1 MIAMVNAE
9 LRDQIL
15 VVIPFALFDRFFK
28 RKAEQQKQQMKT
40 SSKFDD
46 EDYFGMLSWNPLGE
60 ITECF
65 PIRREREPP
74 PTPQVMVIHLVVAF
88 TFQLCHASTK
98 SRKAP
103 WKCHIYIVMVAMMPR
118 QSPLKLLPVFSKQV
132 TQVWEWILF

>member
-40 SSKFDD
+40 SNKFDD

-65 PIRREREPP
+65 PIRRETEHPP
-74 PTPQVMVIHLVVAF
+74 HPPSYGYSSCRRIYFSIV
-88 TFQLCHASTK
+88 
-98 SRKAP
+98 SRQ
-103 WKCHIYIVMVAMMPR
+103 H
-118 QSPLKLLPVFSKQV
+118 
-132 TQVWEWILF
+132 